1 MLFRRR
7 YPARLSEKMR
17 ELFWPRKGLTR
28 PARYFAKRVMRL
40 GSSPYS
46 VAVGV
51 AVGVAAAWTPVLGF
65 HILLA
70 LFLSYFVGGNL
81 VAAAL
86 GTAFAN
92 PLTLPFIWASSWEA
106 GNWLLGNRL
115 TVQVMSSAL
124 AKTPDRTLRKWIH
137 EEHHRYFSKYADLAT
152 VVESFEA
159 STSADVSEYGPNIAV
174 PTLLIGAE
182 LDLITPVAA
191 LHALQSSMA
200 DAELHVIDGVGHLI
214 HYEKAEIAAAMIVDF
229 LGDGSV
235 VDA

>member
-106 GNWLLGNRL
+106 GNWLLGNDAAAADHSVNLTKLFEHLDLSQLWGPVLKPMLLGCLPLAAATGVLFYILTFIAVRGFQLRRRERL
-115 TVQVMSSAL
+115 S
-124 AKTPDRTLRKWIH
+124 AKTRERMARAMEGLP
-137 EEHHRYFSKYADLAT
+137 
-152 VVESFEA
+152 VVA
-159 STSADVSEYGPNIAV
+159 
-174 PTLLIGAE
+174 PTEVRL
-182 LDLITPVAA
+182 
-191 LHALQSSMA
+191 
-200 DAELHVIDGVGHLI
+200 
-214 HYEKAEIAAAMIVDF
+214 
-229 LGDGSV
+229 
-235 VDA
+235 